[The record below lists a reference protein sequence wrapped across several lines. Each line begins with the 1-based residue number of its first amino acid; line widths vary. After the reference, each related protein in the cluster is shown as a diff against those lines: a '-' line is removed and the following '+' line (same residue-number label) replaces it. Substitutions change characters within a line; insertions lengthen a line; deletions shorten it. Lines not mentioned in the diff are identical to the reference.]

1 MHIALYSHVREA
13 LCIST
18 TTWYTR
24 PTDVRDGTHPIRL
37 CWSLTYA
44 DVYAKIL
51 WEKNTVCLLKN
62 TAEVVK
68 TRVRA
73 WTHAFTSREPV
84 SQTSATPCIHHFFR
98 SSCSC
103 PGAVVVVATSNRA
116 DRSRAERARVPHR
129 KSWLYLL

>member
-24 PTDVRDGTHPIRL
+24 PTDVHDGTHPIRL
-37 CWSLTYA
+37 CWSLSYA

-51 WEKNTVCLLKN
+51 WEENTVCLLKN
-62 TAEVVK
+62 IAEVVK
-68 TRVRA
+68 TRVRGMDA
-73 WTHAFTSREPV
+73 CLHESWT
-84 SQTSATPCIHHFFR
+84 SQPNERNSMYPSFFR
-98 SSCSC
+98 SSCCC

-129 KSWLYLL
+129 KSWLYL